1 MLALDDL
8 DWTCVVDGSYG
19 VGTTAAMS
27 AVIKLSL
34 PVGLLALYVVGA
46 LIWYELLRSQLVDLL
61 AWRRRRRG
69 RQRRRRRR
77 GGSGEAGAAAVQV
90 GDAQLAQAVEAEQV
104 EPGRVEHTGSDG
116 GGSELESVDG
126 AAGDDARMHYYLAR
140 KAAAA
145 ERDAAIEAANAAT
158 RQVIERIEQRYGQT
172 RPAQDGVSDAAK
184 AERDAAVEAANAAAK
199 QAIER
204 IGQRYREIDWAL
216 EDEEAERIR
225 QMLERAER

>member
-46 LIWYELLRSQLVDLL
+46 LIWYELLRSQLVDLF

-77 GGSGEAGAAAVQV
+77 GRSGEADGA
-90 GDAQLAQAVEAEQV
+90 GL
-104 EPGRVEHTGSDG
+104 
-116 GGSELESVDG
+116 ELESVDG

-158 RQVIERIEQRYGQT
+158 RQVIERIEQRCGQT
-172 RPAQDGVSDAAK
+172 RSAQDGVSDAAK

-225 QMLERAER
+225 QMLERVER